1 MEMKYLKTFE
11 SFNSEEVNEN
21 WLSNKAKQLKAAV
34 KDVVKDKT
42 PEKIALAFAEAQK
55 GVLTEDLMKAYQ
67 KLKEQDSDFPRG
79 VISGTVAPNMYAAID
94 KNIDKNHKIISKDFV
109 PNPEEMKKITEI
121 EIAKVF
127 FQSKQL
133 KKVDGE
139 WEGAGKG
146 PSGGATGA
154 QGAYGGN

>member
-11 SFNSEEVNEN
+11 SFNCEEVNEG
-21 WLSNKAKQLKAAV
+21 LFGKVADKIKGAFM
-34 KDVVKDKT
+34 DKT
-42 PEKIALAFAEAQK
+42 EKIALAFAEAQK

-79 VISGTVAPNMYAAID
+79 VISGTMAPNMYAAID

-133 KKVDGE
+133 KKVDGK
-139 WEGAGKG
+139 WEGAGRG
-146 PSGGATGA
+146 DA
-154 QGAYGGN
+154 QGVGVNVKS